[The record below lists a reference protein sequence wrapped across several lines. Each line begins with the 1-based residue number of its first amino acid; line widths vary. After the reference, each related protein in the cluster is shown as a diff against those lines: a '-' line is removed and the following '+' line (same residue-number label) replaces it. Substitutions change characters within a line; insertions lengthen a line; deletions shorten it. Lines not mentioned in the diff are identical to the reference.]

1 VLPLW
6 VHNGVSGSQQQ
17 QQQQQQQGGWLLE
30 VVLVVVELT
39 GSCIISF
46 LVLLV

>member
-1 VLPLW
+1 VW

-17 QQQQQQQGGWLLE
+17 QQQQQQQQGGWLSE
-30 VVLVVVELT
+30 VVLVVVELK

-46 LVLLV
+46 LVLLL

>member
-1 VLPLW
+1 VY
-6 VHNGVSGSQQQ
+6 NGVSGS

-30 VVLVVVELT
+30 VVVVVVELT

>member
-6 VHNGVSGSQQQ
+6 VHNGVSGSQ

>member
-6 VHNGVSGSQQQ
+6 VHNGVSGS